1 MCPMTE
7 EELARVWV
15 GGHRKLRRDPA
26 FGPWVRRIGSIHLP
40 VSGVT
45 PFFYLVRA
53 ICYQQLAGKAARTI
67 HRRFIEAVGCDVSP
81 ENVLRLSES
90 TLRGAGLS
98 GNKLGAIRD
107 LAKKIQSGELEV
119 HDLEMRSDE
128 EIVSRLTVVKGI
140 GDWTAHMY
148 LMFRL
153 HRPDVWPVGDLAVR
167 AGYARVQGMAEDPS
181 KKELRPLG
189 DPYRPWRSAAAW
201 YCYRA
206 LETELT

>member
-1 MCPMTE
+1 MTK

-15 GGHRKLRRDPA
+15 GGYKKLKSDPA

-40 VSGVT
+40 VSDVT

-53 ICYQQLAGKAARTI
+53 ICHQQLAGKAARTI
-67 HRRFIEAVGCDVSP
+67 HGRFIEAVGRDISP
-81 ENVLRLSES
+81 ENVLCLSES
-90 TLRGAGLS
+90 TLRAAGLS

-107 LAKKIQSGELEV
+107 LATKIQSGELEV

-128 EIVSRLTVVKGI
+128 EIVSRLTLVKGI
-140 GDWTAHMY
+140 GEWTAHMY

-167 AGYARVQGMAEDPS
+167 AGYARVQGMAEDLS

>member
-1 MCPMTE
+1 MTK

-15 GGHRKLRRDPA
+15 GGYKKLKSDPA

-40 VSGVT
+40 VSDVT

-53 ICYQQLAGKAARTI
+53 ICHQQLAGKAARTI
-67 HRRFIEAVGCDVSP
+67 HGRFIEAVGRDVSP
-81 ENVLRLSES
+81 ENVLCLSES
-90 TLRGAGLS
+90 TLRAAGLS

-107 LAKKIQSGELEV
+107 LATKIQSGELEV

-128 EIVSRLTVVKGI
+128 EIVSRLTLVKGI
-140 GDWTAHMY
+140 GEWTAHMY
-148 LMFRL
+148 LMFLL

-167 AGYARVQGMAEDPS
+167 AGYARVQGMAEDLS

>member
-1 MCPMTE
+1 MTK

-15 GGHRKLRRDPA
+15 GGYKKLKSDPA

-40 VSGVT
+40 VSDVT

-53 ICYQQLAGKAARTI
+53 ICHQQLAGKAARTI
-67 HRRFIEAVGCDVSP
+67 HGRFIEAVGRDVSP
-81 ENVLRLSES
+81 ENVLCLSES
-90 TLRGAGLS
+90 TLRAAGLS

-107 LAKKIQSGELEV
+107 LATKIQSGELEV
-119 HDLEMRSDE
+119 HDLEIRSDE
-128 EIVSRLTVVKGI
+128 EIVSRLTLVKGI
-140 GDWTAHMY
+140 GEWTAHMY

-167 AGYARVQGMAEDPS
+167 AGYARVQGMAEDLS

>member
-1 MCPMTE
+1 MTK

-15 GGHRKLRRDPA
+15 GGYKKLKSDPA

-40 VSGVT
+40 VSDVT

-53 ICYQQLAGKAARTI
+53 ICHQQLAGKAARTI
-67 HRRFIEAVGCDVSP
+67 HGRFIEAVGRDVSP
-81 ENVLRLSES
+81 ENVLCLSES
-90 TLRGAGLS
+90 TLRAAGLS

-107 LAKKIQSGELEV
+107 LATKIQSGELEV

-128 EIVSRLTVVKGI
+128 EIVSRLTLVKGI
-140 GDWTAHMY
+140 GEWTAHMY

-153 HRPDVWPVGDLAVR
+153 HRPDVWPAGDLAVR
-167 AGYARVQGMAEDPS
+167 AGYARVQGMAEDLS

>member
-1 MCPMTE
+1 MTK

-15 GGHRKLRRDPA
+15 GGYKKLKSDPA

-40 VSGVT
+40 VSDVT

-53 ICYQQLAGKAARTI
+53 ICHQQLAGKAARTI
-67 HRRFIEAVGCDVSP
+67 HGRVIEAVGRDVSP
-81 ENVLRLSES
+81 ENVLCLPES
-90 TLRGAGLS
+90 TLRAAGLS
-98 GNKLGAIRD
+98 GNKMGAIRD
-107 LAKKIQSGELEV
+107 LATKIQSGELEV

-128 EIVSRLTVVKGI
+128 EIVSRLTLVKGI
-140 GDWTAHMY
+140 GEWTAHMY

-167 AGYARVQGMAEDPS
+167 AGYARVQGMAEDLS

>member
-1 MCPMTE
+1 MTK

-15 GGHRKLRRDPA
+15 GGYKKLKSDPA

-40 VSGVT
+40 VSDVT

-53 ICYQQLAGKAARTI
+53 ICHQQLAGKAARTI
-67 HRRFIEAVGCDVSP
+67 HRRFIEAVGRDISP
-81 ENVLRLSES
+81 ENVLCLSES
-90 TLRGAGLS
+90 TLRAAGLS

-107 LAKKIQSGELEV
+107 LATKIQSGELEV

-128 EIVSRLTVVKGI
+128 EIVSRLTLVKGI
-140 GDWTAHMY
+140 GEWTAHMY

-167 AGYARVQGMAEDPS
+167 AGYARVQGMAEDLS

>member
-1 MCPMTE
+1 MTK

-15 GGHRKLRRDPA
+15 GGYKKLKSDPA

-40 VSGVT
+40 VSDVT

-53 ICYQQLAGKAARTI
+53 ICHQQLAGKAARTI
-67 HRRFIEAVGCDVSP
+67 HGRFIEAVGRDISP

-90 TLRGAGLS
+90 TLRAAGLS

-107 LAKKIQSGELEV
+107 LATKIQSGELEV

-128 EIVSRLTVVKGI
+128 EIVSRLTIVKGI
-140 GDWTAHMY
+140 GEWTAHMY

-167 AGYARVQGMAEDPS
+167 AGYARVQGMAEDLS

>member
-1 MCPMTE
+1 MTE

-40 VSGVT
+40 VSDVT

-67 HRRFIEAVGCDVSP
+67 HGRFIEAVGRDVSP

-181 KKELRPLG
+181 KKELRLLG

>member
-1 MCPMTE
+1 MTK

-15 GGHRKLRRDPA
+15 GGYKKLKSDPA

-40 VSGVT
+40 VSDVT

-53 ICYQQLAGKAARTI
+53 ICHQQLAGKAARTI
-67 HRRFIEAVGCDVSP
+67 HGRFIEAVGRDISP
-81 ENVLRLSES
+81 ENVLCLSES
-90 TLRGAGLS
+90 TLRAAGLS

-107 LAKKIQSGELEV
+107 LATKIHSGELEV

-128 EIVSRLTVVKGI
+128 EIVSRLTIVKGI
-140 GDWTAHMY
+140 GEWTAHMY

-167 AGYARVQGMAEDPS
+167 AGYARVQGMAEDLS

>member
-1 MCPMTE
+1 MTK

-15 GGHRKLRRDPA
+15 GGYKKLKSDPA

-40 VSGVT
+40 VSDVT

-53 ICYQQLAGKAARTI
+53 ICHQQLAGKAARTI
-67 HRRFIEAVGCDVSP
+67 HGRFIEAVGRDVSP
-81 ENVLRLSES
+81 ENVLCLSES
-90 TLRGAGLS
+90 TLRAAGLS

-107 LAKKIQSGELEV
+107 LATKIQSGELEV

-128 EIVSRLTVVKGI
+128 EIVSRLTIVKGI
-140 GDWTAHMY
+140 GEWTAHMY

-167 AGYARVQGMAEDPS
+167 AGYARVQGMAEDLS

>member
-1 MCPMTE
+1 MTK

-15 GGHRKLRRDPA
+15 GGYKKLKSDPA

-40 VSGVT
+40 VSDVT

-53 ICYQQLAGKAARTI
+53 ICHQQLAGKAARTI
-67 HRRFIEAVGCDVSP
+67 HGRFIEAVGRDISP
-81 ENVLRLSES
+81 ENVLCLSES
-90 TLRGAGLS
+90 TLRAAGLS

-107 LAKKIQSGELEV
+107 LATKIQSGELEV

-128 EIVSRLTVVKGI
+128 EIVSRLTIVKGI
-140 GDWTAHMY
+140 GEWTAHMY

-167 AGYARVQGMAEDPS
+167 AGYARVQSMAEDLS

>member
-1 MCPMTE
+1 MTKK
-7 EELARVWV
+7 ELARVWV
-15 GGHRKLRRDPA
+15 GGYKKLKRDPA
-26 FGPWVRRIGSIHLP
+26 FGPWVRCIGSIHLP
-40 VSGVT
+40 VSDVT

-53 ICYQQLAGKAARTI
+53 ICHQQLAGKAARTI
-67 HRRFIEAVGCDVSP
+67 HGRFIEAVGHDVSP
-81 ENVLRLSES
+81 ENVLCLPES
-90 TLRGAGLS
+90 TLRAAGLS

-107 LAKKIQSGELEV
+107 LATKIQSGELEV

-128 EIVSRLTVVKGI
+128 EIVSRLTLVKGI
-140 GDWTAHMY
+140 GEWTAHMY

-167 AGYARVQGMAEDPS
+167 AGYARVQGMAEDLS

>member
-1 MCPMTE
+1 MTK

-15 GGHRKLRRDPA
+15 GGYKKLKSDPA

-40 VSGVT
+40 VSDVT

-53 ICYQQLAGKAARTI
+53 ICHQQLAGKAARTI
-67 HRRFIEAVGCDVSP
+67 HGRFIEAVGRDVSP
-81 ENVLRLSES
+81 ENVLCLSES
-90 TLRGAGLS
+90 TLRAAGLS

-107 LAKKIQSGELEV
+107 LATKIQSGELEV

-128 EIVSRLTVVKGI
+128 EIVSRLTIVKGI
-140 GDWTAHMY
+140 GEWTAHMY

-167 AGYARVQGMAEDPS
+167 VGYARVQGMAEDLS

>member
-1 MCPMTE
+1 MTK

-15 GGHRKLRRDPA
+15 GGYKKLKSDPA

-40 VSGVT
+40 VSDVT

-53 ICYQQLAGKAARTI
+53 ICHQQLAGKAARTI
-67 HRRFIEAVGCDVSP
+67 HGRFIEAVGRDVSP
-81 ENVLRLSES
+81 ENVLCLSES
-90 TLRGAGLS
+90 TLRAAGLS

-107 LAKKIQSGELEV
+107 LATKIQSGELEV

-128 EIVSRLTVVKGI
+128 EIVSRLTLVKGI
-140 GDWTAHMY
+140 GEWTAHMY

-167 AGYARVQGMAEDPS
+167 AGYARVQGMAEDLS

-189 DPYRPWRSAAAW
+189 DSYRPWRSAAAW

>member
-1 MCPMTE
+1 MTK

-15 GGHRKLRRDPA
+15 GGYKKLKSDPA

-40 VSGVT
+40 VSDVT

-53 ICYQQLAGKAARTI
+53 ICHQQLAGKAARTI
-67 HRRFIEAVGCDVSP
+67 HGRFIEAVSRDVSP
-81 ENVLRLSES
+81 ENVLCLSES
-90 TLRGAGLS
+90 TLRAAGLS

-107 LAKKIQSGELEV
+107 LATKIQSGELEV

-128 EIVSRLTVVKGI
+128 EIVSRLTLVKGI
-140 GDWTAHMY
+140 GEWTAHMY

-167 AGYARVQGMAEDPS
+167 AGYARVQGMAEDLS

-189 DPYRPWRSAAAW
+189 DSYRPWRSAAAW

>member
-1 MCPMTE
+1 MTK

-15 GGHRKLRRDPA
+15 GGYKKLKSDPA

-40 VSGVT
+40 VSDVT

-53 ICYQQLAGKAARTI
+53 ICHQQLAGKAARTI
-67 HRRFIEAVGCDVSP
+67 HGRFIEAVGRDISP
-81 ENVLRLSES
+81 ENVLCLSES
-90 TLRGAGLS
+90 TLRAAGLS

-107 LAKKIQSGELEV
+107 LATKIQSGELEV

-128 EIVSRLTVVKGI
+128 EIVSRLTIVKGI
-140 GDWTAHMY
+140 GEWTAHMY

-167 AGYARVQGMAEDPS
+167 AGYARVQGMAEDLS

-206 LETELT
+206 LETELP

>member
-1 MCPMTE
+1 MTK

-15 GGHRKLRRDPA
+15 GGYKKLKSDPA

-40 VSGVT
+40 VSDVT

-53 ICYQQLAGKAARTI
+53 ICHQQLAGKAARTI
-67 HRRFIEAVGCDVSP
+67 HGRFIEAVGRDVSP
-81 ENVLRLSES
+81 ENVLCLSES
-90 TLRGAGLS
+90 TLRAAGLS

-107 LAKKIQSGELEV
+107 LATKIQCGALEL

-128 EIVSRLTVVKGI
+128 EIVSRLTLVKGI
-140 GDWTAHMY
+140 GEWTAHMY

-167 AGYARVQGMAEDPS
+167 AGYARVQGMAEDLS

>member
-1 MCPMTE
+1 MTK

-15 GGHRKLRRDPA
+15 GGYKKLKSDPA

-40 VSGVT
+40 VSDVT

-53 ICYQQLAGKAARTI
+53 ICHQQLAGKAARTI
-67 HRRFIEAVGCDVSP
+67 HGRFIEAVGRDVSP
-81 ENVLRLSES
+81 ENVLCLSES
-90 TLRGAGLS
+90 TLRAAGLS

-107 LAKKIQSGELEV
+107 LATKIQSGELEV

-128 EIVSRLTVVKGI
+128 EIVSRLTLVKGI
-140 GDWTAHMY
+140 GEWTAHMY

-167 AGYARVQGMAEDPS
+167 AGYARVQGMAEDLS

-206 LETELT
+206 LETDLT

>member
-1 MCPMTE
+1 MTKE
-7 EELARVWV
+7 EFARVWV
-15 GGHRKLRRDPA
+15 GGYKKLKSDPA

-40 VSGVT
+40 VSDVT

-53 ICYQQLAGKAARTI
+53 ICHQQLAGKAARTI
-67 HRRFIEAVGCDVSP
+67 HGRFIEAVGRDISP
-81 ENVLRLSES
+81 ENVLCLSES
-90 TLRGAGLS
+90 TLRAAGLS

-107 LAKKIQSGELEV
+107 LATKIQSGELEV

-128 EIVSRLTVVKGI
+128 EIVSRLTIVKGI
-140 GDWTAHMY
+140 GEWTAHMY

-167 AGYARVQGMAEDPS
+167 AGYARVQGMAEDLS

-206 LETELT
+206 LETELP

>member
-1 MCPMTE
+1 MTK

-15 GGHRKLRRDPA
+15 GGYKKLKSDPA

-40 VSGVT
+40 VSDVT

-53 ICYQQLAGKAARTI
+53 ICHQQLAGKAARTI
-67 HRRFIEAVGCDVSP
+67 HGRFIEAVGRDVSP
-81 ENVLRLSES
+81 ENVLCLSES
-90 TLRGAGLS
+90 TLRAAGLS

-107 LAKKIQSGELEV
+107 LATKIQSGELEV

-128 EIVSRLTVVKGI
+128 EIVSKLTLVKGI
-140 GDWTAHMY
+140 GEWTAHMY

-167 AGYARVQGMAEDPS
+167 AGYARVQGMAEDLS

-189 DPYRPWRSAAAW
+189 DSYRPWRSAAAW

>member
-1 MCPMTE
+1 MTK

-15 GGHRKLRRDPA
+15 GGYKKLKSDPA
-26 FGPWVRRIGSIHLP
+26 FSPWVRRIGSIHLP
-40 VSGVT
+40 VSDVT

-53 ICYQQLAGKAARTI
+53 ICHQQLAGKAARTI
-67 HRRFIEAVGCDVSP
+67 HGRFIEAVGRDVSP
-81 ENVLRLSES
+81 ENVLCLSES
-90 TLRGAGLS
+90 TLRAAGLS

-107 LAKKIQSGELEV
+107 LATKIQSGELEV

-128 EIVSRLTVVKGI
+128 EIVSRLTLVKGI
-140 GDWTAHMY
+140 GEWTAHMY

-167 AGYARVQGMAEDPS
+167 AGYARVQGMAEDLS
-181 KKELRPLG
+181 QKELRPLG

>member
-1 MCPMTE
+1 MTE
-7 EELARVWV
+7 KELARVWV

-40 VSGVT
+40 VSDVT

-90 TLRGAGLS
+90 ALRGAGLS

-167 AGYARVQGMAEDPS
+167 AGYARVQGMAEDLS

>member
-1 MCPMTE
+1 MTK

-15 GGHRKLRRDPA
+15 GGYKKLKSDPA

-40 VSGVT
+40 VSDVT

-53 ICYQQLAGKAARTI
+53 ICHQQLAGKAARTI
-67 HRRFIEAVGCDVSP
+67 HGRFIEAVGRDVSP
-81 ENVLRLSES
+81 ENVLCLSES
-90 TLRGAGLS
+90 TLRAAGLS

-107 LAKKIQSGELEV
+107 LATKIQSGELEV

-128 EIVSRLTVVKGI
+128 EIVSRLTLVKGI
-140 GDWTAHMY
+140 GEWTAHMY

-153 HRPDVWPVGDLAVR
+153 RRPDVWPVGDLAVR
-167 AGYARVQGMAEDPS
+167 AGYARVQGMAEDLS

>member
-1 MCPMTE
+1 MTK

-15 GGHRKLRRDPA
+15 GGYKKLKSDPA

-40 VSGVT
+40 VSDVT

-53 ICYQQLAGKAARTI
+53 ICHQQLAGKAARTI
-67 HRRFIEAVGCDVSP
+67 HRRFIEAVGRDVSP
-81 ENVLRLSES
+81 ENVLCLSES
-90 TLRGAGLS
+90 TLRAAGLS
-98 GNKLGAIRD
+98 GNKSGAIRD
-107 LAKKIQSGELEV
+107 LATKIQSGELEV

-128 EIVSRLTVVKGI
+128 EIVSRLTLVKGI
-140 GDWTAHMY
+140 GEWTAHMY

-167 AGYARVQGMAEDPS
+167 AGYARVQGMAEDLS

>member
-1 MCPMTE
+1 MTK

-15 GGHRKLRRDPA
+15 GGYKKLKSDPA

-40 VSGVT
+40 VSDVT

-53 ICYQQLAGKAARTI
+53 ICHQQLAGKAARTI
-67 HRRFIEAVGCDVSP
+67 HGRFIEAVGRDISP
-81 ENVLRLSES
+81 ENVLCLSES
-90 TLRGAGLS
+90 TLRAAGLS

-107 LAKKIQSGELEV
+107 LATKIQSGELEV

-128 EIVSRLTVVKGI
+128 EIVSRLTIVKGI
-140 GDWTAHMY
+140 GEWTAHMY

-167 AGYARVQGMAEDPS
+167 AGYARVQGMAEDLS

-206 LETELT
+206 LETERT

>member
-1 MCPMTE
+1 MTK

-15 GGHRKLRRDPA
+15 GGYKKLKSDPA

-40 VSGVT
+40 VSDVT

-53 ICYQQLAGKAARTI
+53 ICHQQLAGKAARTI
-67 HRRFIEAVGCDVSP
+67 HGRFIEAVGRDISP
-81 ENVLRLSES
+81 ENVLCLSES
-90 TLRGAGLS
+90 TLRAAGLS

-107 LAKKIQSGELEV
+107 LATKIQSGELEV

-128 EIVSRLTVVKGI
+128 EIVSRLTIVKGI
-140 GDWTAHMY
+140 GEWTAHMY

-167 AGYARVQGMAEDPS
+167 AGYARVQGMAEDLS
-181 KKELRPLG
+181 KKELSPLG
-189 DPYRPWRSAAAW
+189 DSYRPWRSAAAW

>member
-1 MCPMTE
+1 MTK

-15 GGHRKLRRDPA
+15 GGYKKLKSDPA
-26 FGPWVRRIGSIHLP
+26 FGPWVRLIGSIHLP
-40 VSGVT
+40 VSDVT

-53 ICYQQLAGKAARTI
+53 ICHQQLAGKAARTI
-67 HRRFIEAVGCDVSP
+67 HGRFIEAVGRDVSP
-81 ENVLRLSES
+81 ENVLCLSES
-90 TLRGAGLS
+90 TLRAAGLS

-107 LAKKIQSGELEV
+107 LATKIQSGELEV

-128 EIVSRLTVVKGI
+128 EIVSRLTLVKGI
-140 GDWTAHMY
+140 GEWTAHMY

-167 AGYARVQGMAEDPS
+167 AGYARVQGMAEDLS

>member
-1 MCPMTE
+1 MTK

-15 GGHRKLRRDPA
+15 GGYKKLKSDPA

-40 VSGVT
+40 VSDVT

-53 ICYQQLAGKAARTI
+53 ICHQQLAGKAARTI
-67 HRRFIEAVGCDVSP
+67 HRRFIEAVGRDISP
-81 ENVLRLSES
+81 ENVLCLSES
-90 TLRGAGLS
+90 TLRAAGLS

-107 LAKKIQSGELEV
+107 LATKIQSGELEV

-128 EIVSRLTVVKGI
+128 EIVSRLTIVKGI
-140 GDWTAHMY
+140 GEWTAHMY

-167 AGYARVQGMAEDPS
+167 AGYARVQGMAEDLS

-206 LETELT
+206 LETELP

>member
-1 MCPMTE
+1 MTK

-40 VSGVT
+40 VSDVT

-53 ICYQQLAGKAARTI
+53 ICHQQLAGKAARTI
-67 HRRFIEAVGCDVSP
+67 HGRFIEAVGRDISP

-90 TLRGAGLS
+90 TLRAAGLS

-107 LAKKIQSGELEV
+107 LATKIQSGELEV

-128 EIVSRLTVVKGI
+128 EIVSRLTIVKGI
-140 GDWTAHMY
+140 GEWTAHMY

-167 AGYARVQGMAEDPS
+167 AGYARVQGMAEDLS